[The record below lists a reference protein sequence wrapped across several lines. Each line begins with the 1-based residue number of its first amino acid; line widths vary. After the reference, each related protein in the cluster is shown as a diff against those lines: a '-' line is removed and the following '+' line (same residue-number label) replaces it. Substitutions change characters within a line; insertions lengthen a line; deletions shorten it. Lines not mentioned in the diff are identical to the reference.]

1 MKIAQIIFRIL
12 IGLIFLTIGLYHFYA
27 YEFLAVFVPL
37 PHGSKILVC
46 IIATIISLAA
56 IAIMLN
62 KFVRPSLITLALVFL
77 LTAFMTAIPMTLR
90 EVDELFKSIG
100 IANLVKFGIASCLLC
115 YLVFTES
122 NKK

>member
-1 MKIAQIIFRIL
+1 MKIGQIIFRIL
-12 IGLIFLTIGLYHFYA
+12 IGLLFLSIGLYHFYA

-46 IIATIISLAA
+46 TIATIISLAS
-56 IAIMLN
+56 IGIILN
-62 KFVRPSLITLALVFL
+62 KFLKPSLITLAIVFL

-90 EVDELFKSIG
+90 EGDEIIKSIG

-115 YLVFTES
+115 YLVFS
-122 NKK
+122 KRK